1 RVLRLRSR
9 VFSCRS
15 SAVNCLLTVGWV
27 MFISRAT
34 AEKLPVSTIRTNNP
48 IAVSRSTCLPR
59 SCRTGM
65 NDMLLPS
72 LLVSDAKSYV
82 VAMQQFWLRIR
93 ILKGNIMKTMRWLIA
108 ALSIMAS
115 TAFAGQAF
123 AEEWSLVA
131 RDADEIVFVDRTSI
145 FEVGDLK
152 KARVLRSF
160 SSVQT
165 IGDTAFPHKSEIL

>member
-1 RVLRLRSR
+1 
-9 VFSCRS
+9 
-15 SAVNCLLTVGWV
+15 
-27 MFISRAT
+27 
-34 AEKLPVSTIRTNNP
+34 
-48 IAVSRSTCLPR
+48 
-59 SCRTGM
+59 
-65 NDMLLPS
+65 
-72 LLVSDAKSYV
+72 
-82 VAMQQFWLRIR
+82 MQQFWLRIR

-160 SSVQT
+160 SSMQT
-165 IGDTAFPHKSEIL
+165 IGDTAFPHKSEILLYAVRCEDRSIGFEEWTMTAGEIGTGATVWTGQIEQPSRYKDPTDPTTVAMIASVCSG